1 MAFSNAESR
10 FSIHSIRYSLRRLLI
25 AILLLVASLCIGVIG
40 YLLLEGYTVSEAFY
54 MTVIT
59 LATVGF
65 QEVRPLSE
73 AGRIFTSLYIIFNLG
88 VAAYAVSVFTTY
100 LFEGE
105 LQRIFQNL
113 ITNRE
118 VQRMKDHIILCGFGR
133 NGQKAAEELYK
144 SGRKFIILETDS
156 DVINAYSKDSRYQF
170 ILGDATVDDVLL
182 SAGIKRAS
190 TIITTLPRD
199 AENVFISL
207 TARELN
213 PGINIIARA
222 TDEKTEKKLYRAGA
236 SRVVLPDALGGM
248 HMAHLVTKPY
258 VIEFLD
264 MLNGV
269 GQHKLGLEE
278 LRYDSLKAQYRNKTV
293 RDLDIRKKTGTTVIA
308 IKDNIRGF
316 IFNPN
321 PQDVLGEDDIL
332 IILGSEGDLKRFR
345 QEYME

>member
-1 MAFSNAESR
+1 MIVGVVGFM
-10 FSIHSIRYSLRRLLI
+10 LI
-25 AILLLVASLCIGVIG
+25 
-40 YLLLEGYTVSEAFY
+40 EGYQLTEAFY
-54 MTVIT
+54 MMVIT
-59 LATVGF
+59 IATVGF

-73 AGRIFTSLYIIFNLG
+73 MGRIFTSFYIIFNLG
-88 VAAYAVSVFTTY
+88 VAAYAVGVFTTY

-105 LQRIFQNL
+105 LQRIFQNI

-118 VQRMKDHIILCGFGR
+118 VNRMKDHIILCGFGR
-133 NGQKAAEELYK
+133 NGMKAAEELNK
-144 SGRKFIILETDS
+144 SNRKFVIIES
-156 DVINAYSKDSRYQF
+156 DPEVINAYHSDSRYQF

-182 SAGIKRAS
+182 NAGIQRAG

-199 AENVFISL
+199 AESVFISL

-213 PGINIIARA
+213 PGIYIIARA

-236 SRVVLPDALGGM
+236 SRVVLPDALGGL

-269 GQHKLGLEE
+269 GEHKLGLEE
-278 LRYDSLKAQYRNKTV
+278 LRYASLKSQYRNKTV
-293 RDLDIRKKTGTTVIA
+293 RELDIRNKTGATVIA
-308 IKDNIRGF
+308 IKDNVRGF

-321 PQDVLGEDDIL
+321 PQDILGQDDIL

-345 QEYME
+345 LEYMG